1 MGGPA
6 GRGSGS
12 DHLDVAGSLRTRPT
26 HRRPWITGGS
36 FHIAPLLI
44 AATTTSSSRTP
55 PSQRR
60 FNFGG
65 FSSKPPTPTPTRLI
79 RITGTR
85 SDQERVAGHG
95 GPGRC
100 LRLESNLRLPR
111 EGGGK
116 GSLRAKRENRGFSGR
131 CTEGQL
137 DSSEPWERIKGQSP
151 AFHWLEEP
159 FAPDNQLIG
168 KACCCCCCRRCL
180 AFWWTPAHIY
190 MD

>member
-26 HRRPWITGGS
+26 HRRPSHWRIIS
-36 FHIAPLLI
+36 HRPLLI
-44 AATTTSSSRTP
+44 TTTTTSSRTP

-60 FNFGG
+60 FSFGG
-65 FSSKPPTPTPTRLI
+65 FSSPPPLI

-85 SDQERVAGHG
+85 SDQERVAGYG

-111 EGGGK
+111 EGGK
-116 GSLRAKRENRGFSGR
+116 GSLRAKRENRGFSGQ

-168 KACCCCCCRRCL
+168 KACCCCRRCL